1 MKSSMRS
8 IRLEGRQESTL
19 LSNIG
24 RMGLGWDCQW
34 PACGWRWGW
43 RTAIRDSF
51 NEIGWLNMK
60 FDTDHGLWRNW
71 WDGLRLS
78 SSWDSTLP
86 LTFYLSA
93 HHLLLCLLSPK
104 LPNSDS
110 HTLEPASENPY
121 FNQRVKMEQQ
131 NPIQDTPSV
140 FNPPPNHPAQ
150 SPSQPQFD
158 PNHHQQNLQH
168 LQQHH
173 QQGSDEPLT
182 EKLGYNTS
190 DYKARFF
197 RSKAKFERANAVSLC
212 SEIYSYTKKLNYEEN
227 LFFKQESLY
236 CNL

>member
-1 MKSSMRS
+1 
-8 IRLEGRQESTL
+8 
-19 LSNIG
+19 
-24 RMGLGWDCQW
+24 
-34 PACGWRWGW
+34 
-43 RTAIRDSF
+43 
-51 NEIGWLNMK
+51 
-60 FDTDHGLWRNW
+60 
-71 WDGLRLS
+71 
-78 SSWDSTLP
+78 
-86 LTFYLSA
+86 
-93 HHLLLCLLSPK
+93 
-104 LPNSDS
+104 
-110 HTLEPASENPY
+110 
-121 FNQRVKMEQQ
+121 MEQQ